1 MSDEG
6 TASSADDQKVPL
18 PEGTIPVAIGLI
30 IAGISSYAFFKV
42 GQQALTKDEF
52 KPIVTLWFATFTLAP
67 GFFLPVEQEL
77 GRALAHRR
85 ALGHGG
91 APVLRRVMVLS
102 AGIVSLV
109 SVAVLAAG
117 SWATRDLFEGYWLV
131 TFALILAFVSY
142 APVHLAR
149 GIASGSGRFAA
160 YGIIMGSDGVARIVG
175 CVVLWLFG
183 VESVASYAFVI
194 ALSPWVGVI
203 IVRLRGELTV
213 DDGPPAEFSEV
224 TPNIGWL
231 LAGSIVSAALVNAG
245 PLAVDIL
252 ASSTEPSRVTDF
264 GNGVL
269 LSRVPLFLFQAVQAA
284 LLPRLARL
292 AAQRNL
298 REFNEGFRRLM
309 VVVIGVGVIGIVG
322 SFVAGPAVLDIVYD
336 GGLNRTTLT
345 LLAAASTIY
354 MVALATAQ
362 AVIALQGH
370 SYVARGWA
378 AGMAAFLLGT
388 AFSSDDLYRRV
399 EIGLVLGSVAALLV
413 FIHGLRSR
421 IADGAT
427 PDVESMIDGV
437 LDNPLEG

>member
-1 MSDEG
+1 MTAEDEKRL
-6 TASSADDQKVPL
+6 DDGPKIPL
-18 PEGTIPVAIGLI
+18 PEGTIPVAIGLV

-91 APVLRRVMVLS
+91 APVLQRVTTL
-102 AGIVSLV
+102 ATAIVAL
-109 SVAVLAAG
+109 VAVGVLAGG
-117 SWATRDLFEGYWLV
+117 SWITSDLFEGYWLV
-131 TFALILAFVSY
+131 TAALILGFVSY
-142 APVHLAR
+142 APVHIAR

-175 CVVLWLFG
+175 CVVLWLLG
-183 VESVASYAFVI
+183 VDSVASYAFVI

-203 IVRLRGELTV
+203 IVRLRGELGT
-213 DDGPPAEFSEV
+213 DDGPPASFAEV

-252 ASSTEPSRVTDF
+252 AHPTEQSRVTDF

-269 LSRVPLFLFQAVQAA
+269 LSRIPLFLFQAVQAA

-298 REFNEGFRRLM
+298 REFRDGFRRLM
-309 VVVIGVGVIGIVG
+309 VVVVGVGVVGIAG
-322 SFVAGPAVLDIVYD
+322 SFLAGPAILDIVYD

-345 LLAAASTIY
+345 LLATASTIY

-378 AGMAAFLLGT
+378 AGMTAFLVGT
-388 AFSSDDLYRRV
+388 AFSSHDLYRRV
-399 EIGLVLGSVAALLV
+399 EIGLVLGSVAALAV
-413 FIHGLRSR
+413 FALGLRQR